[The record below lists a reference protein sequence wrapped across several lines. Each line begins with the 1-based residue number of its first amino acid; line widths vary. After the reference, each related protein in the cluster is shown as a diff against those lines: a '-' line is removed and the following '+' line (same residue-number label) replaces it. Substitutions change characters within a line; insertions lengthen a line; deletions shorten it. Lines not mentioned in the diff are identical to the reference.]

1 MSVMHLIM
9 GGRSEEKQ
17 RRVSTD
23 PIYKLRRLERGAVTP
38 STLLLDSGGPKPAS
52 GLLALE
58 DMTIDMAHLYIQR
71 PLIILLESF

>member
-17 RRVSTD
+17 RVTTNHISK
-23 PIYKLRRLERGAVTP
+23 PRRLEQGAVTH
-38 STLLLDSGGPKPAS
+38 STLLLDSGGPNPAS

-58 DMTIDMAHLYIQR
+58 EMTIDMAHLYIHR
-71 PLIILLESF
+71 PLINLLESF